1 MSEGQDQYNIII
13 HHTDEGLRSPGHFT
27 AEYKDDNGNTQY
39 KGFYPEGINPKRED
53 KNGKIISGDDY
64 ERERVEKAQKSE
76 KEYKYGRSDP
86 IPFTK
91 EEHFKFVQSLNRD
104 EKYNVLTNHCGDKI
118 AKAYVESKGD
128 GKGTIGQFIP
138 KEAYDK
144 MDSTAGADI
153 KSKYG
158 YKGQNEFSKYSANQ
172 ERNIEEQ
179 FNLPEGSVKSKGM
192 EYKASEFGDHLE
204 FKYEINNPDMGSHK
218 GDYTRGSTLNT
229 IINNFGGLPPFFEF
243 NVPGY
248 TKPLTPDPY
257 ASYKMPDFE
266 YKSPYELYKSPF
278 LKDLKETLGEGK
290 DKIRL
295 PDHGAKKDP
304 YSAYLAQKE
313 LSECLNNRGGCG
325 PIYESILRSVSGDY
339 QSKASLVPPWAQ
351 SLRSKLGY
359 AASHVSPL
367 VLDLEGDGID
377 LLPYTKG
384 VYFDIDN
391 DGFKERVGWLSAS
404 DGQLARDVNR
414 NGIIDDITELFGDD
428 LISAFLKLSLL
439 DSNKDGVID
448 ESDES
453 FGKLLVWKDKNLNG
467 YSEPDELKTLKE
479 HGIKSISLS
488 TTKVVRVIEGNTITE
503 ISKFTYEDGREY
515 EVADVHYHNDD
526 MDSWY
531 NTDRSIYEINKEELK
546 SILHSFRKE
555 VFSKINAAINNNNNQ
570 SHLLEGDW
578 IKKIIEQETNIF
590 IARYEKLKDG
600 ESDNLLEKINLQY
613 SLNREE
619 HEINCNKYIADFA
632 EANEK
637 NHIAKLE
644 LIGEELLKEI
654 NNKLKSANEN
664 INLKYN
670 KNLKEA
676 IEAESQ
682 RLLDYY
688 RSNSGTQA
696 DYDSAIERFMK
707 QAQEDVGKEAEKER
721 LASREQYQE
730 EYKQKAE
737 EIGIKTAEKHK
748 DNFTTDLLK
757 KKHECMNAEGGMKRI
772 YGDQFLKGKKLTDK
786 DAELINIALKRE
798 ANGVYVYHVNKIIES
813 QNKTKE
819 KIENDSYFNA
829 WGWFANPIKNETHKE
844 NKVTNINFDKDEY
857 YKKTGSKL
865 EDAVHKS
872 EMTGFKID
880 PDVLLLPKMRG
891 YGKIPSLDIAMSK
904 NPKLKIMV
912 KELTELKVTK
922 FSEVYQKMVDLMY
935 EWAEVSDV
943 EDGSRAVADG
953 INIEA
958 RKVAFIEQLTG
969 QEFRQMGVAKFV
981 GQHASTAVQKA
992 WDISLMRATKNLLVQ
1007 GPFAKLFTK
1016 AEYNFSKDEVQL
1028 NSSIDEIFEI
1038 AEKLANDESNSGFWA
1053 VLGFKGDY
1061 NFWVHLGYILASCRS
1076 ELNMSLDVLNKKLS
1090 DVSGYDIKVG
1100 DDIFQIIGD
1109 DRDNI
1114 LKGTSGSDYIKG
1126 LKGDDK
1132 IYGEGG
1138 SDYIEGDEGNDE
1150 IYGGDGIDRIH
1161 GGSGNDKIYG
1171 GNDRDFL
1178 YGDEGDDE
1186 IYGEEG
1192 DDHIEGGSG
1201 ADYMDGGT
1209 GINTLSYG
1217 SSPSGVIVNL
1227 ATKELTGGHADGD
1240 RIVNFQNIGGSE
1252 YDDTLIGDDGDNHI
1266 NGESGNDKIY
1276 GGKGDDHLF
1285 GGPGEDY
1292 LYGEEGDDYLTGFEG
1307 KDHIDGG
1314 EGIDTVSYHHP
1325 YSTEGV
1331 IVDLREGKGYLG
1343 YASGDTYKNIEN
1355 VVGSKHR
1362 DKIYGNEEN
1371 NLLNGMEG
1379 DDEIYGGKGDDIIIA
1394 ITGDNKLYGEE
1405 GDDTIVVGTGS
1416 NYIDGGDGEDT
1427 LSYKLSPSKIKIDMN
1442 EGKGSGSLIHESIFV
1457 NIENIVGSKFDD
1469 KIIGNDKDNKLFGSD
1484 GDDKIYGGDGDDHIE
1499 GGNGADEIDGGEGID
1514 TIMFTKSPE
1523 GVIVDLE
1530 EGVGKNGDA
1539 EGDSYQN
1546 IENVIGSKFADHI
1559 IGDKNNNVLIG
1570 GDGDDHIEGGAGND
1584 ILVGGK
1590 GADILDGGF
1599 GRDMVSY
1606 QSSEEM
1612 VEINLTTKQGK
1623 NGDAEGDTYI
1633 DINGAIGSKFNDKII
1648 GSEYFDILDGKEGD
1662 DEIHGMGGDDYITGG
1677 AGNNKLYG
1685 EEGNDIFHLDEGN
1698 NEVDG
1703 GDGIDRVDYKNYKK
1717 AEYEELVR
1725 FYNLMQE
1732 GMLLPEKEG
1741 DKLPNIDFIQEGVVV
1756 NLKEGKATKGKELVD
1771 ILVNIEDVTGSEF
1784 NDIITGDDKN
1794 NHIVGLNGNDKIYAG
1809 AGDDTIVAGNG
1820 ENIIYAEEGNDLII
1834 GSPGA
1839 EIIDGGEGNDSITYR
1854 HSTHGIKVDLKT
1866 GVCSGGF
1873 AEGDKLA
1880 NIDNLEGSEFN
1891 DVIYDNNDDNLIVTN
1906 DGSDIVYLSDGNDVV
1921 FTGGNDDKVYINGKG
1936 NKFIAGGV
1944 NSDLFIFNKN
1954 FQTSGKLGTIILDFE
1969 LYDFNERINLSAFTN
1984 INGLRDLKVDNIIIT
1999 AKEMEIPSPMQY
2011 YFWDKDKEF
2020 NFSVIKISEEQTIS
2034 LLNIE
2039 KSDLSDD
2046 NFIFWAGAKKESN
2059 NILQIDNSE
2068 AVHDDL

>member
-1 MSEGQDQYNIII
+1 MSEYTITYY
-13 HHTDEGLRSPGHFT
+13 HTTSLTGHFELSFGDEPGRVHGKMLGDIST
-27 AEYKDDNGNTQY
+27 KEDNLGES
-39 KGFYPEGINPKRED
+39 PEINFDILDKKNSQKFTVKYQDKERYEKAKEFAKNPTNYDPIDKNCVKFANDVNKIAGGPKQPDLGTFITRDKYNEMGGTPAARQMESRFGIN
-53 KNGKIISGDDY
+53 GDVT
-64 ERERVEKAQKSE
+64 RLTPSQEK
-76 KEYKYGRSDP
+76 
-86 IPFTK
+86 
-91 EEHFKFVQSLNRD
+91 
-104 EKYNVLTNHCGDKI
+104 
-118 AKAYVESKGD
+118 
-128 GKGTIGQFIP
+128 
-138 KEAYDK
+138 
-144 MDSTAGADI
+144 
-153 KSKYG
+153 
-158 YKGQNEFSKYSANQ
+158 
-172 ERNIEEQ
+172 NIEEQ

-218 GDYTRGSTLNT
+218 GDYTRSSVLNT
-229 IINNFGGLPPFFEF
+229 IINNFGGSPPFFEF

-295 PDHGAKKDP
+295 PDHGTKKDP

-367 VLDLEGDGID
+367 VLDLEGDGIE

-404 DGQLARDVNR
+404 DAQLARDVNR

-453 FGKLLVWKDKNLNG
+453 FGKLLVWQDKNLNG

-488 TTKVVRVIEGNTITE
+488 TTKVARVIEGNTITE
-503 ISKFTYEDGREY
+503 ISKFAYEDGREY

-546 SILHSFRKE
+546 SILNSFRQE
-555 VFSKINAAINNNNNQ
+555 VFRKINAAIKNNNNQ

-619 HEINCNKYIADFA
+619 HERNCNKYIADFA

-637 NHIAKLE
+637 NHIAKIE

-707 QAQEDVGKEAEKER
+707 QAQEDVSKEAEKER
-721 LASREQYQE
+721 LALREQYHE
-730 EYKQKAE
+730 EYKQRAE
-737 EIGIKTAEKHK
+737 EIGIKTAEEHK
-748 DNFTTDLLK
+748 DNFTTNLLK

-813 QNKTKE
+813 QNKTEE
-819 KIENDSYFNA
+819 KIENDSYFNT

-857 YKKTGSKL
+857 YKKTGSQL

-872 EMTGFKID
+872 EMSGFKID
-880 PDVLLLPKMRG
+880 PDILLLPKMRG

-1053 VLGFKGDY
+1053 ALGFKGDY
-1061 NFWVHLGYILASCRS
+1061 NFWVHIGYILASCRS

-1292 LYGEEGDDYLTGFEG
+1292 LYGEEGDDHLTGFEG

-1331 IVDLREGKGYLG
+1331 IVNLKEGKGYLG

-1457 NIENIVGSKFDD
+1457 NIENVVGSKFDD
-1469 KIIGNDKDNKLFGSD
+1469 EIIGNDRDNKLFGSD
-1484 GDDKIYGGDGDDHIE
+1484 GDDKIYGGAGNDHIE
-1499 GGNGADEIDGGEGID
+1499 GGKGADILDGGEGID
-1514 TIMFTKSPE
+1514 TIMFAKSPE

-1677 AGNNKLYG
+1677 TGNNKLYG

-1732 GMLLPEKEG
+1732 GILLPEKEG

-1771 ILVNIEDVTGSEF
+1771 ILVNIEHVTGSEF
-1784 NDIITGDDKN
+1784 SDIITGDDKN

-1873 AEGDKLA
+1873 AEGDKLT

-1936 NKFIAGGV
+1936 NKFIAGGE

-1969 LYDFNERINLSAFTN
+1969 LYDFNERINLSAFTD
-1984 INGLRDLKVDNIIIT
+1984 INGLRDLKIDNIIIT

-2020 NFSVIKISEEQTIS
+2020 NFSVIKISEEQTVS

-2046 NFIFWAGAKKESN
+2046 NFIFWAGAEKAN
-2059 NILQIDNSE
+2059 DDILQIDNSGV
-2068 AVHDDL
+2068 VHEEL